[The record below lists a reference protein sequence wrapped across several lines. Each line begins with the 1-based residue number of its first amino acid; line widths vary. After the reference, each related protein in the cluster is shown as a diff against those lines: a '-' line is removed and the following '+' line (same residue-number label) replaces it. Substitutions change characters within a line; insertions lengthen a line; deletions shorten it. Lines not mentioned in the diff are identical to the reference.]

1 MPSFVRQLLIGL
13 GVVLA
18 QWLVFDHLPIWGAK
32 PDIVL
37 LYVAV
42 IALQYGRVA
51 GAVAGFGAGLAMDAL
66 VMPGF
71 LGVGALVKTALGF
84 VIGIF
89 RSERGEMLRFDAFT
103 AFVGALVLAAVHHG
117 LMIILMALDQE
128 TRTLF
133 LVFGVWLGGALYTA
147 LVALVGSLLR
157 RG

>member
-1 MPSFVRQLLIGL
+1 
-13 GVVLA
+13 
-18 QWLVFDHLPIWGAK
+18 
-32 PDIVL
+32 
-37 LYVAV
+37 
-42 IALQYGRVA
+42 

-66 VMPGF
+66 VWPHF
-71 LGVGALVKTALGF
+71 LGLGALVKTALGF
-84 VIGIF
+84 VVGIF

-103 AFVGALVLAAVHHG
+103 AFVGALVLATVHHG